1 MRELKIEAIRN
12 GTVIDHITA
21 GTALKVLSILEVDP
35 EATISLAMNVS
46 SRKYGKKDIL
56 KIENMEL
63 NEDDVDR
70 IALIAPHATINI
82 IREGEKVKKFKVEL
96 PDTIKGIV
104 RCMNPGCISNVSNE
118 PVERVFYVI
127 DKKTPILK
135 CKYCGREMSEF
146 LDYIL

>member
-1 MRELKIEAIRN
+1 MREVKIEAIRN

-46 SRKYGKKDIL
+46 SGKYGKKDIL

-70 IALIAPHATINI
+70 IALIAPQATINI
-82 IREGEKVKKFKVEL
+82 IRDGEKVKKFKVEL

-104 RCMNPGCISNVSNE
+104 RCMNPGCISNVPNE
-118 PVERVFYVI
+118 PVERIFYVI
-127 DKKTPILK
+127 DKKAPILK
-135 CKYCGREMSEF
+135 CRYCGREMSEF